1 MAIFGALRAI
11 VTGGKSKTEDRALR
25 PRTFAEY
32 GGQDEVRDSL
42 RIYVQAA
49 RGRGQALD
57 HVLVTGPAGLGKTT
71 LAEVLAN
78 ELGVRLV
85 VLMGP
90 MLREKQDI
98 LQELVRLGRNDV
110 LFIDEIHAMSP
121 KIAEVLYT
129 AMEDYRV
136 TVQGDG
142 KSHVYRMDPF
152 TLVGATTN
160 SGKMLK
166 PLKDRFGIKAAL
178 RPYRVEKLAEIVQSA
193 AVKLGTACSP
203 EAAMEVARRSQGNP
217 RVAIST
223 LRRVVDCAY
232 DPARRASGPVD
243 LATAVAGCERA
254 GYDRAGLN
262 ELSRSYLRALAD
274 RGVPVALGTM
284 VSLLGETKDVIED
297 EVEPFLLSVGF
308 IEKTVRG
315 RVATVEGRRHLLE
328 VVST

>member
-1 MAIFGALRAI
+1 MAILSALRAI
-11 VTGGKSKTEDRALR
+11 MTGKGKSDDRALR
-25 PRTFAEY
+25 PRTFAEF

-49 RGRGQALD
+49 RGRGQAMD

-71 LAEVLAN
+71 LAEVVAN

-90 MLREKQDI
+90 MLKDKQDL

-121 KIAEVLYT
+121 KVAEVLYT
-129 AMEDYRV
+129 AMEDYMV

-142 KSHVYRMDPF
+142 QVHRYKMDPF
-152 TLVGATTN
+152 TLIGATTN

-178 RPYRVEKLAEIVQSA
+178 RPYSAEKLAEIVQGA
-193 AVKLGTACSP
+193 AVKLGTTCP
-203 EAAMEVARRSQGNP
+203 PDAAAEIARRSQGTP
-217 RVAIST
+217 RVAISI

-232 DPARRASGPVD
+232 DVVRRADGPID
-243 LATAVAGCERA
+243 LAVAVAGCERA

-262 ELSRSYLRALAD
+262 ELSRAYLRALAD
-274 RGVPVALGTM
+274 RGAPVALSTL
-284 VSLLGETKDVIED
+284 VSLLGETKDVVED
-297 EVEPFLLSVGF
+297 EVEPFLLSAGF
-308 IEKTVRG
+308 VEKTAKG
-315 RVATVEGRRHLLE
+315 RVATAEGRRHLLAA
-328 VVST
+328 V